1 MSQTQGTGQGQSQA
15 QSTSPRGQTSQ
26 DITKNLKG
34 TKFPASRADLQQQAA
49 TNQAEE
55 DVLLII
61 AVLPDVSYD
70 TMDSVGEAVDQ
81 ANQRS
86 PRPTM
91 LAHALKGVQFPA
103 RKDDLVRQAQQNG
116 ADQAVMDT
124 IQALPDDEYHTMAD
138 VMKAF
143 GAVH

>member
-1 MSQTQGTGQGQSQA
+1 MSQTQSPGQGQS
-15 QSTSPRGQTSQ
+15 SSPRGQTSQ
-26 DITKNLKG
+26 DVTRNLQG
-34 TKFPASRADLQQQAA
+34 VNFPASRTDLQQQAEQ
-49 TNQAEE
+49 NQAEE

-91 LAHALKGVQFPA
+91 LAHAIKGVRLPA

-116 ADQAVMDT
+116 ASQEVMDAL
-124 IQALPDDEYHTMAD
+124 QALPDDEYRTMAD

-143 GAVH
+143 GAVR